1 MSFPMLVA
9 KDGFLIDTRLYL
21 FIKTGIRETQHQTVC
36 PRLIHNTYLSDN
48 SLVMIGIIEAFYP
61 TDIRLVYRRE
71 ADAAIVTQLK
81 LTYPIMDMIIIIRI
95 ILESIEFIRQSVLQ
109 RLSPVDI
116 TLVCM
121 KRAIRIG
128 RIEKPGPTMLV
139 CHHIHDS
146 SQCIRSEFYRN
157 HSFIYFNAIGKVHRN
172 IVQAES
178 STGSFL
184 RYSID
189 ENLDVLPAE
198 PIQH

>member
-9 KDGFLIDTRLYL
+9 KNGFLIDTRLYL
-21 FIKTGIRETQHQTVC
+21 FIKTGIRETQHQTIC

-48 SLVMIGIIEAFYP
+48 SLVMIGIIEALYP

-81 LTYPIMDMIIIIRI
+81 LTHPIMDMIIIVRI

-116 TLVCM
+116 TLVRM

-128 RIEKPGPTMLV
+128 RIEKPGTTMLV
-139 CHHIHDS
+139 CHHIHNTS
-146 SQCIRSEFYRN
+146 
-157 HSFIYFNAIGKVHRN
+157 
-172 IVQAES
+172 
-178 STGSFL
+178 
-184 RYSID
+184 
-189 ENLDVLPAE
+189 
-198 PIQH
+198 